1 MNLHTIP
8 DRYRLQLPC
17 LLLLA
22 AFPSVAPAF
31 EFHTSHSDPVAPVIL
46 GVTAIL
52 FVALLGRFGARKLRL
67 PSVLGELSMGIL
79 IGNLA
84 YLAGFDLIVVLRE
97 GPAIFDT
104 VENLLHGEAVEQA
117 FSHALGAERSEHLF
131 ALLTGP
137 HGNELI
143 QVAHTLDV
151 FSRYGIIFLLFM
163 VGLRTSIDEMR
174 QVGPDSIR
182 VALIGVLLPFALG
195 FGSSYLLIP
204 DITFH
209 TSLFLGAALG
219 ATSVGISVMVLQE
232 LKLEQTRVAHIILG
246 AAVIDD
252 ILGLLLLAIVSGIVV
267 TGGIEVVQIL
277 SVIFMTTLFLA
288 GAIYLGPFLLK
299 LVIRLIRHL
308 DLLEAKMFVSF
319 LFVMMLAWMANLAG
333 LATIIGAFT
342 AGLIMHDAYF
352 RYWGQVREHTICIK
366 DLIMPLEVILVPIF
380 FVLMGIQ
387 VRLETFLDR
396 TVVILASGLLVSA
409 IAGKLLAGLGA
420 SRGSNRWAIG
430 LGMLPRGEVG
440 LIFAA
445 IGRSL
450 GVIDDALFS
459 AIVLMVILTTLLAP
473 PLLKR
478 SLQTGDAGQEES
490 PDIAGRQAS
499 DDHDGCGH

>member
-1 MNLHTIP
+1 MNPLIRSRHHS
-8 DRYRLQLPC
+8 LQLGC
-17 LLLLA
+17 LLTLA
-22 AFPSVAPAF
+22 AFAPAASAIQ
-31 EFHTSHSDPVAPVIL
+31 FHASHSDPVAPVIL
-46 GVTAIL
+46 GVTTIL
-52 FVALLGRFGARKLRL
+52 FVALLGRFGARHLGM
-67 PSVLGELSMGIL
+67 PSVIGELGMGIL
-79 IGNLA
+79 LGNLA
-84 YLAGFDLIVVLRE
+84 YYIGFDMIVILRE
-97 GPAIFDT
+97 GPGIFDS
-104 VENLLHGEAVEQA
+104 VARLLQGEACDQVFDQA
-117 FSHALGAERSEHLF
+117 PRPERAEYLH
-131 ALLTGP
+131 ALLTGV
-137 HGNELI
+137 HGEELI

-174 QVGPDSIR
+174 QVGPDSVR

-195 FGSSYLLIP
+195 FASSYLLIP
-204 DITFH
+204 DISFH

-219 ATSVGISVMVLQE
+219 ATSVGISVLVLQE
-232 LKLEQTRVAHIILG
+232 LKLEHTKVAHIILG

-267 TGGIEVVQIL
+267 TGGIELMQIL
-277 SVIFMTTLFLA
+277 VVILMTSLFLA
-288 GAIYLGPFLLK
+288 GAIFLGPYLLK

-319 LFVMMLAWMANLAG
+319 LFVMVLAWLANLAG

-352 RYWGQVREHTICIK
+352 RYWGQVREHPVSISG
-366 DLIMPLEVILVPIF
+366 LIMPLEVILVPIF

-387 VRLETFLDR
+387 VKLETFLDWK
-396 TVVILASGLLVSA
+396 VVVLAGGLLVSA
-409 IAGKLLAGLGA
+409 IIGKLLAGFGV
-420 SRGSNRWAIG
+420 SRSGNRWAIG

-445 IGRSL
+445 IGKSL
-450 GVIDDALFS
+450 DVIDDALFS

-478 SLQTGDAGQEES
+478 SLQNEAGHQEE
-490 PDIAGRQAS
+490 
-499 DDHDGCGH
+499 